1 MYWNTSINIS
11 SLRKVIY
18 KLNAITLAT
27 EFVMKS
33 DKLQKIYM
41 RTKDQKL
48 SRYFVGEELRTVNQ
62 WGTDYY
68 KMLIIK

>member
-1 MYWNTSINIS
+1 MDWKTSVNIS

-27 EFVMKS
+27 EFLMKS

-41 RTKDQKL
+41 RTKDQKK
-48 SRYFVGEELRTVNQ
+48 SSYFVGEEVRTVNQ

-68 KMLIIK
+68 KTLIIK